1 MIIKINI
8 ILIIKIEEI
17 KSGEMKNNFNL
28 NIINISFVNLISYLN
43 KLIKKLFI
51 SNNNYKYLKII
62 LNL

>member
-17 KSGEMKNNFNL
+17 KSGEMENNLNL

-51 SNNNYKYLKII
+51 SNYKYLKKI

>member
-51 SNNNYKYLKII
+51 SNNNYNYLKII